1 MTAQPRSAPP
11 GAPNPSVV
19 THLPSRP
26 PLPFDPAAPAHE
38 RGLAL
43 ASALPVPLRNLLAS
57 GRVERRPRFGDRGF
71 DGVTEDWTPP
81 DGVTGQHAAMARRAL
96 DELIGSILAPASPD
110 HLLARVL
117 ALLSHYPA
125 KGTAPEVEHLVAL
138 DWAEDLGEFPAWA
151 VDAAAR
157 TWRRT
162 QKWRPSIAEMR
173 ALCEE
178 ACAPEW
184 ALARRLSVIA
194 AAGSASADGAGE
206 GTGHGRAGRLRALA
220 GGAVR
225 RMG

>member
-1 MTAQPRSAPP
+1 MTAQPRPTP
-11 GAPNPSVV
+11 HGTPNSSVL
-19 THLPSRP
+19 TPLPSRP
-26 PLPFDPAAPAHE
+26 PPAFDPAAPAAE
-38 RGLAL
+38 RWLAL
-43 ASALPVPLRNLLAS
+43 AAALPAPLRDILAA
-57 GRVERRPRFGDRGF
+57 GRVERRPRFGDGGF

-81 DGVTGQHAAMARRAL
+81 DGVTGQHALMARRAL
-96 DELIGSILAPASPD
+96 GELTGSVLAPASPE

-157 TWRRT
+157 SWRRT
-162 QKWRPSIAEMR
+162 RKWRPSIAEMR

-178 ACAPEW
+178 VCAPER

-194 AAGSASADGAGE
+194 ASGDGAGDAADRCR
-206 GTGHGRAGRLRALA
+206 TGQLRALA

-225 RMG
+225 RMR

>member
-1 MTAQPRSAPP
+1 MTAQPRPAPL
-11 GAPNPSVV
+11 GGPNPSVV
-19 THLPSRP
+19 TSLPSRP
-26 PLPFDPAAPAHE
+26 PPAFDPAAPAGE

-43 ASALPVPLRNLLAS
+43 TTALPAPLRDILAA
-57 GRVERRPRFGDRGF
+57 GRVERRPRFGDSGF
-71 DGVTEDWTPP
+71 DSVTEDWTPP
-81 DGVTGQHAAMARRAL
+81 EGVTGQHAQMARRAL
-96 DELIGSILAPASPD
+96 DELMGSVLAPASPD

-138 DWAEDLGEFPAWA
+138 DWAEDLGEFPSWA

-157 TWRRT
+157 SWRRT
-162 QKWRPSIAEMR
+162 RKWRPSIAEMR

-178 ACAPEW
+178 ACAAER

-194 AAGSASADGAGE
+194 A
-206 GTGHGRAGRLRALA
+206 TGDAANRCRAGRLRALA